1 MQSYDNFAPMIVDD
15 YTVKLY
21 CLFSYS
27 EMIGLKAQWLECFL
41 NKGYDNHCTYTNY
54 KNTFIVN
61 R

>member
-27 EMIGLKAQWLECFL
+27 EMIGLKAQ
-41 NKGYDNHCTYTNY
+41 
-54 KNTFIVN
+54 
-61 R
+61 